1 MNPIVEEVNVAS
13 NVPCDQCD
21 FKSVSEKGLRQ
32 HKRIKHGP
40 SQLSSSSGRPKSPTA
55 TPESLRRQ
63 QPKEASLH
71 ASPML
76 DASREECNLSTTSE
90 EETCRNCDDPF
101 RRLSEYFY
109 LCCQDDKKLCH
120 DCCSDLEVCDK
131 MYDPVTDSW
140 VKKVASK
147 M

>member
-1 MNPIVEEVNVAS
+1 MKKKLEAS
-13 NVPCDQCD
+13 TGDKILDEKVFKCDQCGNI
-21 FKSVSEKGLRQ
+21 FKSENGLKIHVGKS
-32 HKRIKHGP
+32 HKAVNP
-40 SQLSSSSGRPKSPTA
+40 A
-55 TPESLRRQ
+55 TPDCLRQ
-63 QPKEASLH
+63 QP
-71 ASPML
+71 
-76 DASREECNLSTTSE
+76 ASREEVGEEKEEEEECNLSTTSKE
-90 EETCRNCDDPF
+90 DTCRNCNDPF